1 MLFQA
6 LLHLQQRSIT
16 FPGDIAIA
24 LPGSNLGML
33 SDPGQKIAV
42 IGIIGSIR
50 MAKMI
55 EKYPVIPTDRGKI
68 RLTF

>member
-1 MLFQA
+1 MVFQP

-33 SDPGQKIAV
+33 SDDPGQKIAV

-50 MAKMI
+50 MGKMI
-55 EKYPVIPTDRGKI
+55 HRKI
-68 RLTF
+68 SSDTN

>member
-42 IGIIGSIR
+42 SIGIIGSIR
-50 MAKMI
+50 MGKMI
-55 EKYPVIPTDRGKI
+55 HRKI
-68 RLTF
+68 SSDTN